1 MTDLFDPISQVSKAL
16 SKHAEKMAT
25 DLDDR
30 LPDLDA
36 RYFYLKAQETDVAAE
51 LASVEIERR
60 IARSALQRF
69 RDYVA
74 FISPDFQCPRCWVYE
89 KNRVRMESVISGDNS
104 DVMRCLG
111 CTTDFMVRGTKP

>member
-1 MTDLFDPISQVSKAL
+1 MTDHFNPFSQVSKAL
-16 SKHAEKMAT
+16 SNHAEKMAT
-25 DLDDR
+25 DLDHR
-30 LPDLDA
+30 LPGLDA
-36 RYFYLKAQETDVAAE
+36 RYLYRKAQKTDVAAE

-111 CTTDFMVRGTKP
+111 CTSTFIARNQQP